1 MGSSSSNLALVA
13 GSELSE
19 VAVVVSLPVV
29 GGQSRHVARSGRMRV
44 GVRNLHLVVED
55 LGLAGLGLGNQGLVK
70 DVENILADLLELGLN
85 LLAVVADDT
94 DVLIRALG
102 LLLLLDGGDDAPRG
116 TAGTDN
122 VLVRNGKQITLIN
135 GELATD
141 LKENVSQECDAGR
154 RPSGVRTLATS
165 YSTVS
170 TGVPMINNT
179 RHY

>member
-29 GGQSRHVARSGRMRV
+29 GGQSQHVARSGRMRV
-44 GVRNLHLVVED
+44 GVRNSHLVVED
-55 LGLAGLGLGNQGLVK
+55 LGLAGLGLGDQGLVK
-70 DVENILADLLELGLN
+70 DIEDILADLLELGLN

-116 TAGTDN
+116 PAGTDN
-122 VLVRNGKQITLIN
+122 VLVRNGKQITFIN

-165 YSTVS
+165 YSIVS
-170 TGVPMINNT
+170 TGVPMINNM